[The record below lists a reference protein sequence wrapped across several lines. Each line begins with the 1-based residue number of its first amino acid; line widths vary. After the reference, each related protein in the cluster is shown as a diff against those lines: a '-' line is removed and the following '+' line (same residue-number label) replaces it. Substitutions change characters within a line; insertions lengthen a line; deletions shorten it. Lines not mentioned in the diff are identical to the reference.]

1 VHHPRVGVGP
11 PLLALLV
18 VLPGLAVAPPAL
30 ASPASGGSV
39 RAPARAPA
47 PIRPADVRGVYRVRG
62 TARISARPLMD
73 RDEEVYADATLEPGS
88 GRDVRVALATEGER
102 CTLVA
107 RLSDDGALAFA
118 DGQSC
123 RLKLDGPDARG
134 AVEARLVSGRGRA
147 GGGRLALELALG
159 LSGRVAI
166 RTGGGRYE
174 VLGRE
179 VEVPSAWAPEVPV
192 SGDAA
197 AKVEGWRDES
207 RASDR

>member
-134 AVEARLVSGRGRA
+134 AVERG
-147 GGGRLALELALG
+147 
-159 LSGRVAI
+159 SS
-166 RTGGGRYE
+166 
-174 VLGRE
+174 
-179 VEVPSAWAPEVPV
+179 P
-192 SGDAA
+192 AA
-197 AKVEGWRDES
+197 AARAAAASPSSSRSGSPDASRSAPAAAATRCSAVRWRS
-207 RASDR
+207 RPRGPRRCR